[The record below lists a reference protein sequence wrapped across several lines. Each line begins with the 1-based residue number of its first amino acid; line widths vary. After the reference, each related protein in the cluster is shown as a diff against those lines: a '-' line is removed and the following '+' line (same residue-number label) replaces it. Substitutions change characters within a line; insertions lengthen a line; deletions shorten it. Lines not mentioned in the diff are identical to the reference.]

1 MSATSRS
8 RFAAAV
14 RERPVDTT
22 LACLLIGCEVEPEL
36 SLEAAYAT
44 LDRLAAG
51 VRLASHEPADVARGL
66 QRALGQEAGFGGRE
80 GDYDDLRSSL
90 LHEVLRRGRGLP
102 ITLSVVWRDV
112 ALRLGVPA
120 VCLGLPGHVMVCL
133 GDPEGEHVVVDPFHG
148 GVARQVEPLPLLEGN
163 DLLLR
168 VLTNIR
174 ALTARSFESAR
185 TRLWATELSLLLP
198 RHPLE
203 LRRERG
209 ELLVRLG
216 AYEAGAAELD
226 AYAEVVPDEP
236 VAEAVRRSA
245 RLARARLN

>member
-1 MSATSRS
+1 VSAASRA
-8 RFAAAV
+8 RFAEVV
-14 RERPVDTT
+14 RAEPVDTA
-22 LACLLIGCEVEPEL
+22 LACLLVGCEVEPDL

-44 LDRLAAG
+44 LDRLADG
-51 VRLASHEPADVARGL
+51 VRLASHAPEDVARGL

-102 ITLSVVWRDV
+102 ITLSVVWREV
-112 ALRLGVPA
+112 AARLGVPA

-133 GDPEGEHVVVDPFHG
+133 GDPVGEHVVVDPFHG
-148 GVARQVEPLPLLEGN
+148 GVPRQVEPAPLLEGN

-216 AYEAGAAELD
+216 SYEAGAAELE
-226 AYAEVVPDEP
+226 AYAAAVPDDEL
-236 VAEAVRRSA
+236 AEQVRRSA
-245 RLARARLN
+245 RLSRARLN

>member
-1 MSATSRS
+1 MTDDSRA
-8 RFAAAV
+8 RFARAV
-14 RERPVDTT
+14 REDPVETA
-22 LACLLIGCEVEPEL
+22 LACLLIGSEVAPDLSFEP
-36 SLEAAYAT
+36 SYAV
-44 LDRLAAG
+44 LDRLAAS
-51 VRLASHEPADVARGL
+51 VRLGSRAPADVARAM
-66 QRALGQEAGFGGRE
+66 QRALGEEAGFGGTE
-80 GDYDDLRSSL
+80 ADYDDLRSSL

-102 ITLSVVWRDV
+102 ILLSVVWCEV
-112 ALRLGVPA
+112 AARLEVPA

-133 GDPEGEHVVVDPFHG
+133 GSPEGEHVVVDPFHG
-148 GVARQVEPLPLLEGN
+148 GVIRSAEPVPVLSGN
-163 DLLLR
+163 DLVLR

-198 RHPLE
+198 RHPLD

-216 AYEAGAAELD
+216 GYDQGATELE
-226 AYAEVVPDEP
+226 AYAAAVPDEAL
-236 VAEAVRRSA
+236 AEQVRRSA